1 MASTSDFRSAM
12 ILKIEGELWSIVD
25 FQHVKIGRG
34 GAFVRTKLKNIQ
46 SGRVLEKTFRAGEK
60 VDEARLERRSTQYLY
75 REGEHLVVMDNET
88 FEQIHLDAGL
98 LDTSIKFLKEGENIS
113 LLMHNDSPVGAEI
126 PFFVELKVV
135 STAPGFKGDTVSGT
149 TKPAVLETGGKVQVP
164 LFIEEGE
171 IIRIDTRT
179 GTYIERVR

>member
-1 MASTSDFRSAM
+1 MASTSDFRSSM
-12 ILKIEGELWSIVD
+12 ILEIEGELWSIVD

-46 SGRVLEKTFRAGEK
+46 SGRVLEKTFRSGEK
-60 VDEARLERRSTQYLY
+60 VDEARVERRSMQYLY
-75 REGEHLVVMDNET
+75 SEGEQLVVMDNET
-88 FEQIHLDAGL
+88 FEQLHVEAEMLGEG
-98 LDTSIKFLKEGENIS
+98 IKFLKEGEHIS
-113 LLMHNDSPVGAEI
+113 LLMYNDSPVGAEI
-126 PFFVELKVV
+126 PFFVELKVA

-171 IIRIDTRT
+171 IIKIDTRT